1 MFIGQLLPKY
11 YLSELESTTVDEIT
25 TKIKDLLDS
34 RKNLVTQL
42 KSLNKKRLDM
52 RDEINT
58 ITSQLGEH
66 QADLEPLYGDVG
78 SYRKE
83 RQGLLNEKKQ
93 IWTQINDTNDGVKE
107 NGTLSKVQT
116 SNTDRKFNKK
126 ENTKNISKQIKEIE
140 WKIQTAQLSRQEEKQ
155 LIKNI
160 TTLQKKY
167 NIWKKSTSA
176 RKELSALFKK
186 IKQIGTSLDTMDK
199 SRESA
204 KASFDEKK
212 LVFNTKF
219 KQREQLFS
227 EMNGFND
234 DIRELE
240 TTLKTNSKELQ
251 LSKTQRSEIFK
262 SLKSFSKSEIL
273 KKKKII
279 LEKEKSKAK
288 EKLESGQSL
297 SFDEL
302 RLAYDDDDEYLS

>member
-1 MFIGQLLPKY
+1 MNIYK
-11 YLSELESTTVDEIT
+11 
-25 TKIKDLLDS
+25 KILI
-34 RKNLVTQL
+34 L
-42 KSLNKKRLDM
+42 K
-52 RDEINT
+52 
-58 ITSQLGEH
+58 
-66 QADLEPLYGDVG
+66 
-78 SYRKE
+78 
-83 RQGLLNEKKQ
+83 
-93 IWTQINDTNDGVKE
+93 
-107 NGTLSKVQT
+107 
-116 SNTDRKFNKK
+116 
-126 ENTKNISKQIKEIE
+126 
-140 WKIQTAQLSRQEEKQ
+140 KI
-155 LIKNI
+155 I
-160 TTLQKKY
+160 
-167 NIWKKSTSA
+167 
-176 RKELSALFKK
+176 FKK
-186 IKQIGTSLDTMDK
+186 IKQIGTNLDTIDK

-204 KASFDEKK
+204 KVSFDEKK

-273 KKKKII
+273 KK
-279 LEKEKSKAK
+279 EKSKAK

>member
-1 MFIGQLLPKY
+1 
-11 YLSELESTTVDEIT
+11 LSELESTTVDEIT

-66 QADLEPLYGDVG
+66 QADLEPLYGEVG

-93 IWTQINDTNDGVKE
+93 IWTQINDTNDGIKE
-107 NGTLSKVQT
+107 NDTLSKDQT
-116 SNTDRKFNKK
+116 SKTDRKFNKK

-186 IKQIGTSLDTMDK
+186 IKQIGTNLNTIDK

-240 TTLKTNSKELQ
+240 NTLKINSKELQ

>member
-1 MFIGQLLPKY
+1 M
-11 YLSELESTTVDEIT
+11 SELESTTVDEIT

-52 RDEINT
+52 RDELNT

-66 QADLEPLYGDVG
+66 QAALEPLYGEVG
-78 SYRKE
+78 NYRKE

-93 IWTQINDTNDGVKE
+93 IWTQINDANDGIKQ
-107 NGTLSKVQT
+107 NDSLSKDQN
-116 SNTDRKFNKK
+116 SKTDRKFNKK
-126 ENTKNISKQIKEIE
+126 ENSKNLSKRIKEIE

-155 LIKNI
+155 LIESIK
-160 TTLQKKY
+160 TLQKKY
-167 NIWKKSTSA
+167 NIWKKSTNA

-186 IKQIGTSLDTMDK
+186 IKQIGTNIDTLDK
-199 SRESA
+199 SREST
-204 KASFDEKK
+204 KSSLSEKK
-212 LVFNTKF
+212 SVFDTKF
-219 KQREQLFS
+219 KQREQLFN
-227 EMNGFND
+227 EMNGFNE

-240 TTLKTNSKELQ
+240 TTLKANSKELQ
-251 LSKTQRSEIFK
+251 LLKTQRTEIFK

-273 KKKKII
+273 KKKKVI

-297 SFDEL
+297 SFEEL

>member
-1 MFIGQLLPKY
+1 
-11 YLSELESTTVDEIT
+11 LSELESTTVDEIT

-66 QADLEPLYGDVG
+66 QADLEPLYGEVG

-93 IWTQINDTNDGVKE
+93 IWTQINDTNDGIKE
-107 NGTLSKVQT
+107 NDTLSKVQT

-240 TTLKTNSKELQ
+240 NTLKINSKELQ

>member
-1 MFIGQLLPKY
+1 M
-11 YLSELESTTVDEIT
+11 SELESTNVDVIT

-52 RDEINT
+52 RDELNT

-66 QADLEPLYGDVG
+66 QAALEPLYGEVG
-78 SYRKE
+78 NYRKE

-93 IWTQINDTNDGVKE
+93 IWTQINDANDGIKQ
-107 NGTLSKVQT
+107 NDSLSKDQN
-116 SNTDRKFNKK
+116 SKTDRKFNKK
-126 ENTKNISKQIKEIE
+126 ENFKNLSKRIKEIE

-155 LIKNI
+155 LIESIK
-160 TTLQKKY
+160 TLQKKY
-167 NIWKKSTSA
+167 NIWKKSTNA

-186 IKQIGTSLDTMDK
+186 IKQIGTNIDTLDK
-199 SRESA
+199 SREST
-204 KASFDEKK
+204 KSSLSEKK
-212 LVFNTKF
+212 SVFDTKF
-219 KQREQLFS
+219 KQREQLFN
-227 EMNGFND
+227 EMNGFNE

-240 TTLKTNSKELQ
+240 TTLKANSKELQ
-251 LSKTQRSEIFK
+251 LLKTQRTEIFK

-273 KKKKII
+273 KKKKVI

-297 SFDEL
+297 SFEEL

>member
-1 MFIGQLLPKY
+1 M
-11 YLSELESTTVDEIT
+11 SELESTTVDEIT

-66 QADLEPLYGDVG
+66 QADLEPLYGEAG

-93 IWTQINDTNDGVKE
+93 IWTQINDTNDSIKE
-107 NGTLSKVQT
+107 NDTLSKDQT
-116 SNTDRKFNKK
+116 SKTDRKFNKK

-186 IKQIGTSLDTMDK
+186 IKQIGTNLDTIDK

>member
-1 MFIGQLLPKY
+1 M
-11 YLSELESTTVDEIT
+11 SELESTNVDVIT
-25 TKIKDLLDS
+25 TKIKDSLDS

-42 KSLNKKRLDM
+42 KSLNKKRLDL
-52 RDEINT
+52 RDEIIT

-66 QADLEPLYGDVG
+66 QAVLEPLYGVAG
-78 SYRKE
+78 KNRKE

-93 IWTQINDTNDGVKE
+93 IWTQINDKDDVIKQNE
-107 NGTLSKVQT
+107 SLSKAQN
-116 SNTDRKFNKK
+116 SKTDRKFNKK

-167 NIWKKSTSA
+167 NIWKKSTTA

-186 IKQIGTSLDTMDK
+186 IKQIGTSIDTIDK
-199 SRESA
+199 SRERE
-204 KASFDEKK
+204 KASFYEKK
-212 LVFNTKF
+212 SVFDTKF

-240 TTLKTNSKELQ
+240 TTLKANSKELQ
-251 LSKTQRSEIFK
+251 LLKTQRTEIFK
-262 SLKSFSKSEIL
+262 SIKSVSKSAIL
-273 KKKKII
+273 KKKKVI

-288 EKLESGQSL
+288 EKLESGQAL

>member
-1 MFIGQLLPKY
+1 M
-11 YLSELESTTVDEIT
+11 SELESTNVDVIT

-52 RDEINT
+52 RDELNT

-66 QADLEPLYGDVG
+66 QAVLEPLYGEVG
-78 SYRKE
+78 NYRKE

-93 IWTQINDTNDGVKE
+93 IWTQINDANDGIKQ
-107 NGTLSKVQT
+107 NDSLSKDQN
-116 SNTDRKFNKK
+116 SKTDRKFNKK
-126 ENTKNISKQIKEIE
+126 ENSKNLSKRIKEIE

-155 LIKNI
+155 LIESIK
-160 TTLQKKY
+160 TLQKKY
-167 NIWKKSTSA
+167 NIWKKSTNA

-186 IKQIGTSLDTMDK
+186 IKHIGTNIDTLDK
-199 SRESA
+199 SREST
-204 KASFDEKK
+204 KSSLSEKK
-212 LVFNTKF
+212 SVFDTKF
-219 KQREQLFS
+219 KQREQLFN
-227 EMNGFND
+227 EMNGFNE

-240 TTLKTNSKELQ
+240 TTLKANSKELQ
-251 LSKTQRSEIFK
+251 LLKTQRTEIFK

-273 KKKKII
+273 KKKKVI

-297 SFDEL
+297 SFEEL

>member
-1 MFIGQLLPKY
+1 M
-11 YLSELESTTVDEIT
+11 SELESTTVDEIT

-66 QADLEPLYGDVG
+66 QADLEPLYGEVG
-78 SYRKE
+78 IYRKE

-93 IWTQINDTNDGVKE
+93 IWTQINDTNDGIKE
-107 NGTLSKVQT
+107 NDTLSKDQT
-116 SNTDRKFNKK
+116 SKTDRKFNKK

-186 IKQIGTSLDTMDK
+186 IKQIGTNLDTIDK
-199 SRESA
+199 SRESS

>member
-1 MFIGQLLPKY
+1 M
-11 YLSELESTTVDEIT
+11 SELESTTVDEIT

-66 QADLEPLYGDVG
+66 QADLEPLYGEVG

-93 IWTQINDTNDGVKE
+93 IWTQINDTNDSIKE
-107 NGTLSKVQT
+107 NDTLSKDQT
-116 SNTDRKFNKK
+116 SKTDRKFNKK

-186 IKQIGTSLDTMDK
+186 IKQIGTNLNTIDK

>member
-1 MFIGQLLPKY
+1 M
-11 YLSELESTTVDEIT
+11 SELESTNVDEIT

-52 RDEINT
+52 RDELNT

-66 QADLEPLYGDVG
+66 QADLEPLYGEVG
-78 SYRKE
+78 GYRKE

-93 IWTQINDTNDGVKE
+93 IWTQINVANDGIKE
-107 NGTLSKVQT
+107 NDTLSKTQT
-116 SNTDRKFNKK
+116 SKTNRRFNKN
-126 ENTKNISKQIKEIE
+126 ENTKNISKRIKEIE
-140 WKIQTAQLSRQEEKQ
+140 WKLQTAKLSRQEEKQ
-155 LIKNI
+155 LIENI
-160 TTLQKKY
+160 KKLQKKY
-167 NIWKKSTSA
+167 NIWKKTTGA
-176 RKELSALFKK
+176 RKELSTLFKK
-186 IKQIGTSLDTMDK
+186 IKQIGTNLDTIDK

-262 SLKSFSKSEIL
+262 SIKSFSKSEIR

>member
-1 MFIGQLLPKY
+1 M
-11 YLSELESTTVDEIT
+11 SELESTTVDEIT

-66 QADLEPLYGDVG
+66 QADLEPLYGEAG

-93 IWTQINDTNDGVKE
+93 IWTQINDTNDGIKE
-107 NGTLSKVQT
+107 NDTLSKDQT
-116 SNTDRKFNKK
+116 SKTDRKFNKK

-186 IKQIGTSLDTMDK
+186 IKQIGTNLDTINK

-251 LSKTQRSEIFK
+251 LSKTKRSEIFK

>member
-1 MFIGQLLPKY
+1 M
-11 YLSELESTTVDEIT
+11 SELESTTVDEIT

-66 QADLEPLYGDVG
+66 QADLEPLYGEVG

-93 IWTQINDTNDGVKE
+93 IWTQINDTNDGIKE
-107 NGTLSKVQT
+107 NDTLSKDQT
-116 SNTDRKFNKK
+116 SKTDRKFNKK

-240 TTLKTNSKELQ
+240 NTLKINSKELQ

>member
-1 MFIGQLLPKY
+1 M
-11 YLSELESTTVDEIT
+11 SELESTTVDEIT

-66 QADLEPLYGDVG
+66 QADLEPLYGEVG

-93 IWTQINDTNDGVKE
+93 IWTQINDTNDGIKE

-167 NIWKKSTSA
+167 NIWKKATST

-186 IKQIGTSLDTMDK
+186 IKQIGTNLDTIDK

-262 SLKSFSKSEIL
+262 SIKSFSKSEIL

>member
-1 MFIGQLLPKY
+1 M
-11 YLSELESTTVDEIT
+11 SELESTNVDVIT

-52 RDEINT
+52 RDELNT

-66 QADLEPLYGDVG
+66 QAALEPLYGEVG
-78 SYRKE
+78 NYRKE

-93 IWTQINDTNDGVKE
+93 IWTQINDANDGIKQ
-107 NGTLSKVQT
+107 NDSLSKDQN
-116 SNTDRKFNKK
+116 SKTDRKFNKK
-126 ENTKNISKQIKEIE
+126 ENSKNLSKRIKEIE

-155 LIKNI
+155 LIDSIK
-160 TTLQKKY
+160 TLQKKY
-167 NIWKKSTSA
+167 NIWKKSTNA

-186 IKQIGTSLDTMDK
+186 IKQIGTNIDTLDK
-199 SRESA
+199 SREST
-204 KASFDEKK
+204 KSSLSEKK
-212 LVFNTKF
+212 SVFDTKF
-219 KQREQLFS
+219 KQREQLFN
-227 EMNGFND
+227 EMNGFNE

-240 TTLKTNSKELQ
+240 TTLKANSKELQ
-251 LSKTQRSEIFK
+251 LLKTQRTEIFK

-273 KKKKII
+273 KKKKVI

-297 SFDEL
+297 SFEEL

>member
-1 MFIGQLLPKY
+1 M
-11 YLSELESTTVDEIT
+11 SELESTTVDEIT

-66 QADLEPLYGDVG
+66 QADLEPLYGEVG

-93 IWTQINDTNDGVKE
+93 IWTQINDTNDSIKE
-107 NGTLSKVQT
+107 NDTLSKDQT
-116 SNTDRKFNKK
+116 SKTDRKFNKK

-186 IKQIGTSLDTMDK
+186 IKQIGTNLDTIDK

-262 SLKSFSKSEIL
+262 SIKSFSKSEIL

>member
-1 MFIGQLLPKY
+1 M
-11 YLSELESTTVDEIT
+11 SELESTNVDVIT
-25 TKIKDLLDS
+25 TKIKDSLDS

-52 RDEINT
+52 RDEIIT
-58 ITSQLGEH
+58 ITSQLGEQ
-66 QADLEPLYGDVG
+66 QAVLEPLYGEAG
-78 SYRKE
+78 KNRKE

-93 IWTQINDTNDGVKE
+93 IWTQINDKDDVIKQNE
-107 NGTLSKVQT
+107 SLSKAQN
-116 SNTDRKFNKK
+116 SKTDRKFNKK

-167 NIWKKSTSA
+167 NIWKKSTTA

-186 IKQIGTSLDTMDK
+186 IKQIGTSIDTIDK
-199 SRESA
+199 SRERE
-204 KASFDEKK
+204 KASFYEKK
-212 LVFNTKF
+212 SVFDTKF

-227 EMNGFND
+227 EMNGFNE

-240 TTLKTNSKELQ
+240 TTLKANSKELQ
-251 LSKTQRSEIFK
+251 LLKTQRTEIFK
-262 SLKSFSKSEIL
+262 SIKSVSKSAIL
-273 KKKKII
+273 KKKKVI

-297 SFDEL
+297 SFEEL

>member
-1 MFIGQLLPKY
+1 M
-11 YLSELESTTVDEIT
+11 SELESTTVDEIT

-52 RDEINT
+52 RDELNT

-66 QADLEPLYGDVG
+66 QADLEPLYGEVG

-93 IWTQINDTNDGVKE
+93 IWTQINDTNDGIKE
-107 NGTLSKVQT
+107 NDTLSKVQT

-167 NIWKKSTSA
+167 NIWKKTTSA

-240 TTLKTNSKELQ
+240 NTLKINSKELQ

-288 EKLESGQSL
+288 VKLESGQSL
-297 SFDEL
+297 SFEEL

>member
-1 MFIGQLLPKY
+1 M
-11 YLSELESTTVDEIT
+11 SELESTNVDVIT

-52 RDEINT
+52 RDELNT

-66 QADLEPLYGDVG
+66 QAALEPLYGEVG
-78 SYRKE
+78 NYRKE

-93 IWTQINDTNDGVKE
+93 IWTQINDANDGIKQ
-107 NGTLSKVQT
+107 NDSLSKDQN
-116 SNTDRKFNKK
+116 SKTDRKFNKK
-126 ENTKNISKQIKEIE
+126 ENFKNLSKRIKEIE

-155 LIKNI
+155 LIESIK
-160 TTLQKKY
+160 TLQKKY
-167 NIWKKSTSA
+167 NIWKKSTNA

-186 IKQIGTSLDTMDK
+186 IKHIGTNIDTLDK
-199 SRESA
+199 SREST
-204 KASFDEKK
+204 KSSLSEKK
-212 LVFNTKF
+212 SVFDTKF
-219 KQREQLFS
+219 KQREQLFN
-227 EMNGFND
+227 EMNGFNE

-240 TTLKTNSKELQ
+240 TTLKANSKELQ
-251 LSKTQRSEIFK
+251 LLKTQRTEIFK

-273 KKKKII
+273 KKKKVI

>member
-1 MFIGQLLPKY
+1 M
-11 YLSELESTTVDEIT
+11 SELESTTVDEIT

-52 RDEINT
+52 RDELNT

-66 QADLEPLYGDVG
+66 QADLEPLYGEVG

-93 IWTQINDTNDGVKE
+93 IWTQINDTNDGIKE

-167 NIWKKSTSA
+167 NIWKKSISA

-240 TTLKTNSKELQ
+240 NTLKINSKELQ

>member
-1 MFIGQLLPKY
+1 M
-11 YLSELESTTVDEIT
+11 SELESTNVDVIT
-25 TKIKDLLDS
+25 TKIKDSLDS

-52 RDEINT
+52 RDEIIT
-58 ITSQLGEH
+58 ITSQLGEE
-66 QADLEPLYGDVG
+66 QAVLEPLYGEAG
-78 SYRKE
+78 KNRKE

-93 IWTQINDTNDGVKE
+93 IWTQINDKDDVIKQNE
-107 NGTLSKVQT
+107 SLSKAQN
-116 SNTDRKFNKK
+116 SKTDRKFNKK

-167 NIWKKSTSA
+167 NISKKEYNIWKKSTTA

-186 IKQIGTSLDTMDK
+186 IKQIGTSIDTIDK
-199 SRESA
+199 SRERE
-204 KASFDEKK
+204 KASFYEKK
-212 LVFNTKF
+212 SVFDTKF

-240 TTLKTNSKELQ
+240 TTLKANSKELQ
-251 LSKTQRSEIFK
+251 LLKTQRTEIFK
-262 SLKSFSKSEIL
+262 SIKSVSKSAIL
-273 KKKKII
+273 KKKKVI

-288 EKLESGQSL
+288 EKLESGQAL

>member
-1 MFIGQLLPKY
+1 M
-11 YLSELESTTVDEIT
+11 SELESTTVDEIT

-52 RDEINT
+52 RDELNT

-66 QADLEPLYGDVG
+66 QADLEPLYGEVG

-93 IWTQINDTNDGVKE
+93 IWTQINDTNDGIKE

-160 TTLQKKY
+160 TILQKKY
-167 NIWKKSTSA
+167 NIWKKSISA

-240 TTLKTNSKELQ
+240 NTLKINSKELQ

>member
-1 MFIGQLLPKY
+1 M
-11 YLSELESTTVDEIT
+11 SELESTTVDEIT

-66 QADLEPLYGDVG
+66 QADLEPLYGEAG

-93 IWTQINDTNDGVKE
+93 IWTQINDTNDGIKE
-107 NGTLSKVQT
+107 NDTLSKDQT
-116 SNTDRKFNKK
+116 SKTDRKFNKK

-186 IKQIGTSLDTMDK
+186 IKQIGTNLDTINK

>member
-1 MFIGQLLPKY
+1 M
-11 YLSELESTTVDEIT
+11 SELESTTVDEIT

-52 RDEINT
+52 RDELNT

-66 QADLEPLYGDVG
+66 QADLEPLYGEVG
-78 SYRKE
+78 IYRKE

-219 KQREQLFS
+219 KQREHLFS

-240 TTLKTNSKELQ
+240 NTLKINSKELQ

>member
-1 MFIGQLLPKY
+1 
-11 YLSELESTTVDEIT
+11 LSELESTTVDEIT

-66 QADLEPLYGDVG
+66 QADLEPLYGEVG

-93 IWTQINDTNDGVKE
+93 IWTQINDTNDGIKE
-107 NGTLSKVQT
+107 NDTLSKDQT
-116 SNTDRKFNKK
+116 SKTDRKFNKK
-126 ENTKNISKQIKEIE
+126 ENTKNKTKQIKEIE
-140 WKIQTAQLSRQEEKQ
+140 WKIQTAKLSRQEEKQ

-186 IKQIGTSLDTMDK
+186 IKQIGTNLNTIDK

>member
-1 MFIGQLLPKY
+1 M
-11 YLSELESTTVDEIT
+11 SELESTTVDEIT

-52 RDEINT
+52 RDELNT

-66 QADLEPLYGDVG
+66 QADLEPLYGEVG

-93 IWTQINDTNDGVKE
+93 IWTQINDTNDGIKE
-107 NGTLSKVQT
+107 NDTLSKVQT

-240 TTLKTNSKELQ
+240 NTLKINSKELQ